1 MKGNLMMRKIL
12 LVFLVCGFLV
22 PGYGFANGW
31 EANLNAGTDSVLG
44 GIAYKRDLNAGY
56 MKTGVSGLYTED
68 GNMEYKWAEFQFV
81 VGSETLSP
89 GLTCEVGLNG
99 LLGDAEDNGY
109 SGDVGAL
116 AFTGYVGYLFP
127 KRVMPIPFEVF
138 GGLTYS
144 PEVLSFRDTE
154 NYSSYRLGAGL
165 RIVPNATVS
174 LEYVNY
180 DVDMEAG
187 PGDWNLDDDVIRL
200 GLAMRF

>member
-1 MKGNLMMRKIL
+1 
-12 LVFLVCGFLV
+12 VGF
-22 PGYGFANGW
+22 
-31 EANLNAGTDSVLG
+31 
-44 GIAYKRDLNAGY
+44 
-56 MKTGVSGLYTED
+56 
-68 GNMEYKWAEFQFV
+68 
-81 VGSETLSP
+81 
-89 GLTCEVGLNG
+89 NG

-109 SGDVGAL
+109 SADVGAL
-116 AFTGYVGYLFP
+116 AFNGYVGYLFP

-154 NYSSYRLGAGL
+154 NYLSYRLGGGL
-165 RIVPNATVS
+165 RIIPNATVS

-180 DVDMEAG
+180 DMDMDAG

>member
-1 MKGNLMMRKIL
+1 MRKIL
-12 LVFLVCGFLV
+12 LVLLMCGFLL
-22 PGYGFANGW
+22 PGYALSNGW
-31 EANLNAGTDSVLG
+31 EANLNAGADSVFG
-44 GIAYKRDLNAGY
+44 GFAYKKDLNAGY
-56 MKTGVSGLYTED
+56 MKTGVSGLYTD
-68 GNMEYKWAEFQFV
+68 DDDMKYKWAEFKFV
-81 VGSETLSP
+81 VGSETLRP

-99 LLGDAEDNGY
+99 ILGEAEDNGF

-127 KRVMPIPFEVF
+127 ARVMPIPFEVF

-154 NYSSYRLGAGL
+154 NYLSYRLGVGV

-174 LEYVNY
+174 LEYVDY
-180 DVDMEAG
+180 DMDMEAG
-187 PGDWNLDDDVIRL
+187 PGRWNLDDDAVRL